1 MSTPIT
7 YSIDAGKTTYHSSI
21 AAKVFEMGQMK
32 ASNVNSF
39 QLVVL
44 IEACFHGDMQ
54 LVEKQLGFKMST
66 YELNCQSHGV
76 TALMAAIKGEHD
88 EVLKRLITAG
98 ASVNCRNGYGDVCS
112 GNPRFTALSFA
123 VKHHRESAVRL
134 MLPHIDENA
143 LDSVDE
149 HVNDKT
155 PGSIIALLAQCRIE
169 MNAIEAK
176 EELMSEWAN
185 NIRQVNK
192 FMDTRRREKW
202 LVVRDKIRV
211 YVRRVKKLRAQEEKA
226 IAKGTYAP
234 GGAAHKRDKAAWKH
248 MWHEAAGATPKKRAR
263 KA

>member
-1 MSTPIT
+1 
-7 YSIDAGKTTYHSSI
+7 
-21 AAKVFEMGQMK
+21 
-32 ASNVNSF
+32 
-39 QLVVL
+39 
-44 IEACFHGDMQ
+44 MQ

-143 LDSVDE
+143 LDSVDQ

-155 PGSIIALLAQCRIE
+155 PGSIIALLTQCRAE
-169 MNAIEAK
+169 RELIEAK

-185 NIRQVNK
+185 NIRQVSEL
-192 FMDTRRREKW
+192 MDTRRREKW
-202 LVVRDKIRV
+202 LVLRKKIRAF
-211 YVRRVKKLRAQEEKA
+211 VRNYKKMVALEEMA

-234 GGAAHKRDKAAWKH
+234 GGAAYMRDKATWKR
-248 MWHEAAGATPKKRAR
+248 MSREAAGATPKKRVR
-263 KA
+263 KSDTSKNQGGEGSQAHTLA

>member
-1 MSTPIT
+1 
-7 YSIDAGKTTYHSSI
+7 
-21 AAKVFEMGQMK
+21 
-32 ASNVNSF
+32 
-39 QLVVL
+39 
-44 IEACFHGDMQ
+44 
-54 LVEKQLGFKMST
+54 
-66 YELNCQSHGV
+66 
-76 TALMAAIKGEHD
+76 
-88 EVLKRLITAG
+88 
-98 ASVNCRNGYGDVCS
+98 
-112 GNPRFTALSFA
+112 
-123 VKHHRESAVRL
+123 

-202 LVVRDKIRV
+202 LVVRNNIRV
-211 YVRRVKKLRAQEEKA
+211 FVMKYKELMALEEMA

-248 MWHEAAGATPKKRAR
+248 MCLEAAGATPKKRAR